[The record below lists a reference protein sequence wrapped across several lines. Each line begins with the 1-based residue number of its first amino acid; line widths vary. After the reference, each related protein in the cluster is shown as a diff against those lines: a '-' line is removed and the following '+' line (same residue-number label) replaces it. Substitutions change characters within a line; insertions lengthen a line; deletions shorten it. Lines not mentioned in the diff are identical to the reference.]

1 MCQKEKFRVSRE
13 SVSLCA
19 RSDGPEQRMFT
30 DKMDFKKNGMKT
42 CKSIRFSHKRHQ
54 MSKIHL
60 FLNLSHFSALSS
72 WPSTLL
78 VLMRSAPC
86 HHGEDKTDQTTSS
99 RGSGLARGL
108 AVSQDFTSW
117 NFSVLQYSTVCIC
130 LRVGV
135 CVKKHKH
142 TRTKCFVWIFS
153 LPSIE
158 ILDCCL
164 DASFPTVQAEKFV
177 F

>member
-1 MCQKEKFRVSRE
+1 MKKPCAKKKNSGSAEKVSVFVHVLTALSKGCSQTRWI
-13 SVSLCA
+13 
-19 RSDGPEQRMFT
+19 
-30 DKMDFKKNGMKT
+30 FKKNGMKT

-135 CVKKHKH
+135 CVKKNKH
-142 TRTKCFVWIFS
+142 TH
-153 LPSIE
+153 
-158 ILDCCL
+158 
-164 DASFPTVQAEKFV
+164 VQSALCGF
-177 F
+177 FLCRQ